1 MNPVGKT
8 LNSLGI
14 YIVTSLMFVLVAK
27 VEFAGM
33 LCLQRAINVKEESR
47 VGLSSETGQM
57 VSFKIQKLSAK
68 IDGAALILFPL
79 AFIAFNVFYWAL

>member
-1 MNPVGKT
+1 MNPIGKT

-14 YIVTSLMFVLVAK
+14 YIVTSLMFVLFAM

-33 LCLQRAINVKEESR
+33 LCFQRVINVREERR
-47 VGLSSETGQM
+47 VGLSSES
-57 VSFKIQKLSAK
+57 SFKIQELSAK

-79 AFIAFNVFYWAL
+79 AFIAFNVFYWVL